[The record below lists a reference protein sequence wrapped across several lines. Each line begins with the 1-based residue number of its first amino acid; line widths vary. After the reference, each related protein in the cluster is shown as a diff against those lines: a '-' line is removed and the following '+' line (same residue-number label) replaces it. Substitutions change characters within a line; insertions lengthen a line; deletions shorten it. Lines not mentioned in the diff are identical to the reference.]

1 MADFITYTSSLTAT
15 NNSTAVTG
23 SGTAFVTD
31 GMRAGDWLWFLESSG
46 PVGYPVA
53 SVESATALTLATA
66 YKGSTGGSKSA
77 IGERR
82 WDEEKASDTYRL
94 VNSYIQ
100 SLEDTV
106 SVSQA
111 GIRYV
116 YSSTTGMVD
125 PGPGFFRLNNAA
137 PASATAI
144 AFADESGETTN
155 PDASAFINSFD
166 DSTSAVKGYI
176 YIKKAGEP
184 STFMVYAVTGLTDN
198 SGWSQVSVTYVTG
211 NGSMTNND
219 ACRLEFYR
227 VGNDGFENGLKYT
240 YSTTTTDADPGSG
253 IFRFSSGTF
262 ASITNIY
269 MDNADFNGV
278 TVTTLLDSWD
288 DSSNTAHRGTL
299 RFQKV
304 GDPTVFREFS
314 ITGAITDG
322 TGYRKIPVTPS
333 VSNGTWTNG
342 DNFVVLFTRTGN
354 KGADGYIPGYKFT
367 FSTTTTDSDPG
378 AGTVRM
384 NNASFGSTTQLF
396 IDNTDSGGN
405 TVTTWLDSLDD
416 STAAV
421 RGVLRFEKQ
430 DDPTIYREFQVTGSI
445 VDGTGYRKIT
455 VTPLVSGGSWSNG
468 IAINATFY
476 RTGNAGTDGYAPG
489 FRYTYSSTTT
499 DSDPGA
505 GTLRLN
511 NATHS
516 SATFA
521 YVDNTDTAGA
531 TITTWLDG
539 LDDSTQ
545 SNHKG
550 YIRIQKANDPA
561 IYREYVVTGSVT
573 DGTGYRKIPL
583 SHVAS
588 AGVLANSDPLVITFS
603 RTGNAGVD
611 GYDPGYRYTYSTTT
625 TDSDPGAGIL
635 RFNNSTFA
643 SITQLFFDNLGQSG
657 ADLTAWLDSL
667 DDSGSAVKGSLRIQ
681 KAGDPAIY
689 REFRVTG
696 TVVDGTGYRK
706 VPVSP
711 TISNGS
717 LANSDLVSI
726 TFARAGDPGT
736 GIIGDGDKGDITVSS
751 SGAVWTIDNEAVT
764 LAKIQ
769 SIATARLLGRTT
781 AGTGV
786 IEELT
791 AAQVRSLI
799 ASAETLTANRTYYV
813 RTVPATI
820 TVTIAS
826 PGVVTWTSHGLS
838 TNDPVVFY
846 TTGALPTGITAGTI
860 YYATVTG
867 ANTFTISAT
876 VGGAAINTTGSQS
889 GTHTASTGNDSNDGL
904 AQTRAGA
911 FMTVQRALNVLGGI
925 NIGSFSHTVKLADGL
940 YTENVTVA
948 APWTGTG
955 SVTIEGNTSTPANVL
970 FNPANAGSPF
980 DASSG
985 SRLRLNGMEIRGGT
999 LGHGIRI
1006 TTSASVLIGP
1016 NVIFGPMTNFHINA
1030 INGGTAGPIST
1041 GWTISGGGT
1050 AHMNVEGAGSTIF
1063 AAALSL
1069 TLTGTPNFSIAFAAA
1084 SLLGYIRAFGMSF
1097 TGSATGARY
1106 SANTN
1111 SAIHTNGGGASYFPG
1126 NAAGSTA
1133 TGGIYT

>member
-1 MADFITYTSSLTAT
+1 MADFVTYTSSLTAT
-15 NNSTAVTG
+15 ANSTAVTG

-198 SGWSQVSVTYVTG
+198 SGWSQVAVTYITG

-227 VGNDGFENGLKYT
+227 VGNDGFENGIKYT

-262 ASITNIY
+262 ASITSIY
-269 MDNADFNGV
+269 MDNADANGI
-278 TVTTLLDSWD
+278 TVTTLIDSWD
-288 DSSNTAHRGTL
+288 DSSNTANRGTL

-304 GDPTVFREFS
+304 GDPTVFREFTVS
-314 ITGAITDG
+314 GAVTDG
-322 TGYRKIPVTPS
+322 TGYRKIAVTP
-333 VSNGTWTNG
+333 VISNGTWTNG
-342 DNFVVLFTRTGN
+342 NSFVILFTRTGN
-354 KGADGYIPGYKFT
+354 AGASGYIPGYKFT

-416 STAAV
+416 STATV

-430 DDPTIYREFQVTGSI
+430 DDPTIYREFQVTGS
-445 VDGTGYRKIT
+445 VTDGTGYRKIS
-455 VTPLVSGGSWSNG
+455 VTPLVSGGSWTNG

-489 FRYTYSSTTT
+489 FRYAYSTTTT

-505 GTLRLN
+505 GTLRFD

-521 YVDNTDTAGA
+521 YVDNADAAGA
-531 TITTWLDG
+531 TVTTWLDA

-550 YIRIQKANDPA
+550 YLRIQKASDPA
-561 IYREYVVTGSVT
+561 IYREYVVTGAIT

-588 AGVLANSDPLVITFS
+588 AGSLSNSDTVVLTFS
-603 RTGNAGVD
+603 RTGNAGAD
-611 GYDPGYRYTYSTTT
+611 GTDGTDGTQPGYRFTFSTTT
-625 TDSDPGAGIL
+625 TDSDPGSGTF
-635 RFNNSTFA
+635 RFDNASFA
-643 SITQLFFDNLGQSG
+643 SVTTAYIDNTDANG
-657 ADLTAWLDSL
+657 ADITAWLDDL
-667 DDSGSAVKGSLRIQ
+667 DDSSSAIKGNIRFEVV
-681 KAGDPAIY
+681 GTPATY
-689 REFRVTG
+689 REFQVVG
-696 TVVDGTGYRK
+696 SVVDGTGYRK
-706 VPVSP
+706 ITVVPVSSNGTFSNGASVVVTFFRSGDAGTA
-711 TISNGS
+711 TISNG
-717 LANSDLVSI
+717 
-726 TFARAGDPGT
+726 TY
-736 GIIGDGDKGDITVSS
+736 GDIAVTN
-751 SGAVWTIDNEAVT
+751 SGATWTIDPNTVT
-764 LAKIQ
+764 NAKLATV
-769 SIATARLLGRTT
+769 ATATIKGRTT
-781 AGTGV
+781 AGTGNPEDLTPAQARSV
-786 IEELT
+786 ISVME
-791 AAQVRSLI
+791 SL
-799 ASAETLTANRTYYV
+799 SANRTYYV
-813 RTVPATI
+813 RT
-820 TVTIAS
+820 
-826 PGVVTWTSHGLS
+826 
-838 TNDPVVFY
+838 D
-846 TTGALPTGITAGTI
+846 
-860 YYATVTG
+860 
-867 ANTFTISAT
+867 
-876 VGGAAINTTGSQS
+876 GS
-889 GTHTASTGNDSNDGL
+889 NSNDGL
-904 AQTRAGA
+904 TNSSVGA
-911 FMTVQRALNVLGGI
+911 FSTIQKAIDTVAGI
-925 NIGSFSHTVKLADGL
+925 NING
-940 YTENVTVA
+940 YT
-948 APWTGTG
+948 
-955 SVTIEGNTSTPANVL
+955 VTIQVGDGTYTAANTLKSVVGYSSSGSLVIQGNNATPANVIISVTSNHCFL
-970 FNPANAGSPF
+970 ADGITSAW
-980 DASSG
+980 DIKDLKVQTTTSG
-985 SRLRLNGMEIRGGT
+985 SCLFARN
-999 LGHGIRI
+999 
-1006 TTSASVLIGP
+1006 
-1016 NVIFGPMTNFHINA
+1016 
-1030 INGGTAGPIST
+1030 
-1041 GWTISGGGT
+1041 
-1050 AHMNVEGAGSTIF
+1050 GSTIRF
-1063 AAALSL
+1063 ANIDFGSCASFHTTSTTNGTITGFGSYSITGGAICHHYTVTGQMSIAGF
-1069 TLTGTPNFSIAFAAA
+1069 TVTITGTPAFSSAFAQAVVA
-1084 SLLGYIRAFGMSF
+1084 GAIVANGNTYS
-1097 TGSATGARY
+1097 GSATGIRY
-1106 SANTN
+1106 SAAQN
-1111 SAIHTNGGGASYFPG
+1111 SVVHTNGGGATYFPG
-1126 NAAGSTA
+1126 NSSGVTA
-1133 TGGIYT
+1133 TGGQYT